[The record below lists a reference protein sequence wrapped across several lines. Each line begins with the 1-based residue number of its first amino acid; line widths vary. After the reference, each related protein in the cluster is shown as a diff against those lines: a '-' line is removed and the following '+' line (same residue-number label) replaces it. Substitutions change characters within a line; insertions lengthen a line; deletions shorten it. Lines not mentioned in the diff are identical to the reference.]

1 LRGWNVLL
9 RGITRKIRG
18 KEDDSHTPDH
28 GRSKNGVPAQPV
40 KLDVSRKLACDNV
53 AAVLQGGELLTPVA

>member
-1 LRGWNVLL
+1 VRLERAPTRHYTQNPRSGNV
-9 RGITRKIRG
+9 
-18 KEDDSHTPDH
+18 SPTPDFFVP
-28 GRSKNGVPAQPV
+28 KNGVPAQPV